1 MSELT
6 LWNPDKES
14 DKAGWDFAAE
24 KLGLGRT
31 CPVQDRTCP
40 AWVTGTRIRSQIS
53 LVKLS

>member
-14 DKAGWDFAAE
+14 DKAGWDLAAE